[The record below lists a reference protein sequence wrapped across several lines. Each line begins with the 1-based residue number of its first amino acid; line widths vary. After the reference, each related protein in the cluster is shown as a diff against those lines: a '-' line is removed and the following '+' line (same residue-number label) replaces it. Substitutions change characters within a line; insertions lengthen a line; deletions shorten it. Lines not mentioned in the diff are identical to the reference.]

1 MECYRVG
8 IMLIVSATVFIVSNH
23 FSQKLA
29 NVVVMLKWHETTI
42 VTISLYC
49 LHRSMDGVA
58 LEHMRCNNQRN
69 DNTTMYWVVV
79 SSFVAE
85 SKSTSGRPLIVY
97 LLMVTVSVSV
107 KLAPD

>member
-1 MECYRVG
+1 
-8 IMLIVSATVFIVSNH
+8 
-23 FSQKLA
+23 
-29 NVVVMLKWHETTI
+29 
-42 VTISLYC
+42 
-49 LHRSMDGVA
+49 MDGVA